1 MKNIPGSIRIIT
13 GVVILSALIFAC
25 GQGGQQDRAGRTSD
39 RERASQA
46 QAFPQEYPIPTSAE
60 VIQMLYRAGA
70 PYILG
75 ISNPAT
81 NADRYFTERS
91 KALNLGV
98 YGADLSYAAIYEM
111 NTETRRYLQVSRQLV
126 DDLNISTAF
135 NQQFARRVETNLDN
149 TDSLIRIVSDSYY
162 DTYQFLLN
170 QRRDDLSLLV
180 MAGSWIEGM
189 FITSQI
195 ALAARDN
202 REINKIILE
211 QDEPLEILLSLMEE
225 VEGDFDDLYNDL
237 SDIHE
242 HIKSQGSSLS
252 DRALEMF
259 AGKIEELRNRIVQ
272 A

>member
-1 MKNIPGSIRIIT
+1 MKNLPGSIRIIT
-13 GVVILSALIFAC
+13 GVAVLSVLIVSC
-25 GQGGQQDRAGRTSD
+25 GPGGQQDRADRTSG
-39 RERASQA
+39 RERTSQEA
-46 QAFPQEYPIPTSAE
+46 AFPREYPIPTSAE
-60 VIQMLYRAGA
+60 VIEMLHRAGA
-70 PYILG
+70 PYVLG
-75 ISNPAT
+75 ISNPAG

-111 NTETRRYLQVSRQLV
+111 NNETRRYLQVSRQLV
-126 DDLNISTAF
+126 DELNISTAF

-180 MAGSWIEGM
+180 MTGSWIEGM

-195 ALAARDN
+195 ALGARDN
-202 REINKIILE
+202 REITRIILE

-237 SDIHE
+237 SDIHD
-242 HIKSQGSSLS
+242 HIRNQSSPLS
-252 DRALEMF
+252 DRELETF